1 MAGSSSSPPAPPAAS
16 ARERGFT
23 AAQIRSKSL
32 SNLLGYWSAK
42 RQHLGRLP
50 ARADLQPEEML
61 PFLPFVALITVQE
74 SSPRFQF
81 RLVGTGIVSAL
92 GQEATSRAVDQS
104 LLGANVEEV
113 ERFFSIPVQSRMP
126 AYASGEYMVAPSN
139 RGLGFETLLVPLSGD
154 GARVDMLLGGLVG
167 ERIHR
172 EERISQFH
180 YHFYCPL
187 TEAAAPVGAA
197 AILQSDTQ

>member
-1 MAGSSSSPPAPPAAS
+1 MAGSSSAPPAPLAAS

-23 AAQIRSKSL
+23 AAQISSKSL

-104 LLGANVEEV
+104 LLGATVEEV
-113 ERFFSIPVQSRMP
+113 ERPRRGPVQRRRP
-126 AYASGEYMVAPSN
+126 AYAPRECMAAPST
-139 RGLGFETLLVPLSGD
+139 RGLGVEPLLVP
-154 GARVDMLLGGLVG
+154 
-167 ERIHR
+167 
-172 EERISQFH
+172 
-180 YHFYCPL
+180 
-187 TEAAAPVGAA
+187 
-197 AILQSDTQ
+197 